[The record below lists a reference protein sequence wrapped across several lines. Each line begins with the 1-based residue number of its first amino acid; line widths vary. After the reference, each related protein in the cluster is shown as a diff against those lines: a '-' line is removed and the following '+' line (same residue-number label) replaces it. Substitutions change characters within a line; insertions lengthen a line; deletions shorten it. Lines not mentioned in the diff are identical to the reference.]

1 MNGTC
6 FSRWTASVSPCPNK
20 LLRFFYM
27 EVVRITA
34 AEGQQYD
41 AWVRTHSHG
50 TLWQSLEWQKFQE
63 ALGRETRIYALTEGE
78 QILASALVIIDRTA
92 FGFSTWDIPRGPI
105 WELGIGNGRLEEL
118 INVIAQDAKKERC
131 LSLFLSP
138 PSVLPP
144 SPYALPPTPYPLRPS
159 SRHEQPAA
167 TRIVNLAPSEE
178 DILKQMKSKGR
189 YNISVAEKHSIQT
202 QRSED
207 ISPLMRLLKK
217 TGHRDNFT
225 IHPRQHYEVFLSK
238 LPGSFLFLATMPGG
252 EPIAGL
258 LGVIWGSK
266 AIYYYGASDYD
277 HRAFMAP
284 YVLQWAAMRH
294 AKAIGC
300 TTYDLLGIAPVDAAL
315 DHPWQGVSMF
325 KEKFGGSVVTYP
337 PEQQIVFR
345 PVTSRLLRL
354 KRRLF
359 G

>member
-1 MNGTC
+1 
-6 FSRWTASVSPCPNK
+6 
-20 LLRFFYM
+20 M

-63 ALGRETRIYALTEGE
+63 ALGRETRIYALTEGT

-105 WELGIGNGRLEEL
+105 WEFGNRDSDLG
-118 INVIAQDAKKERC
+118 
-131 LSLFLSP
+131 LFLNTIVNDARHDRCFCLYLSP
-138 PSVLPP
+138 QIPLPDP
-144 SPYALPPTPYPLRPS
+144 LPQVRIPNPYSLSSSP
-159 SRHEQPAA
+159 RHEQPAA
-167 TRIVNLAPSEE
+167 TRIIDLAPSAE

-189 YNISVAEKHSIQT
+189 YNISVAEKRSIQV
-202 QRSED
+202 QRSTD

-238 LPGSFLFLATMPGG
+238 LPGSFLFLATMSDG

-258 LGVIWGSK
+258 LGVIWGPK

-294 AKAIGC
+294 AKATGC
-300 TTYDLLGIAPVDAAL
+300 TAYDLLGIAPADAAL

-325 KEKFGGSVVTYP
+325 KEKFGGSVVTYQ
-337 PEQQIVFR
+337 PEQQIVLR

-354 KRRLF
+354 KRKLL